1 MIITA
6 TIAYVGLWAHLRS
19 ATTPGAG
26 MKEIRAELLD
36 RTGVRIRTLG
46 VTKIV
51 LRSGDVPIVIA
62 KKAFAKPRDA
72 IAFKLALEGGPF
84 VVDLVEAND

>member
-1 MIITA
+1 MTTTA
-6 TIAYVGLWAHLRS
+6 TISYVGLWAHLIS

-26 MKEIRAELLD
+26 LKEIRAEVLD

-51 LRSGDVPIVIA
+51 LRSGDVPIVA
-62 KKAFAKPRDA
+62 KKAFAKPREA

>member
-1 MIITA
+1 M
-6 TIAYVGLWAHLRS
+6 
-19 ATTPGAG
+19 
-26 MKEIRAELLD
+26 
-36 RTGVRIRTLG
+36 RIRTLG